1 MTTLEITQMIIG
13 ILVSIGTFLGL
24 SAAGVRWLVKHYL
37 AELKPNGG
45 GSLKDKINKVELE
58 QASLKERLDEADI
71 VRRNMD
77 KKLDRLYDLMITYVA
92 SKNDNNK

>member
-1 MTTLEITQMIIG
+1 MTSLEITQMIIG
-13 ILVSIGTFLGL
+13 ILVSIGTFIGL
-24 SAAGVRWLVKHYL
+24 SAAGVKWLVKHYF

-45 GSLKDKINKVELE
+45 GSLKDKVNKVEAE
-58 QASLKERLDEADI
+58 QIVLKERLDEADI

-92 SKNDNNK
+92 SKNDHN